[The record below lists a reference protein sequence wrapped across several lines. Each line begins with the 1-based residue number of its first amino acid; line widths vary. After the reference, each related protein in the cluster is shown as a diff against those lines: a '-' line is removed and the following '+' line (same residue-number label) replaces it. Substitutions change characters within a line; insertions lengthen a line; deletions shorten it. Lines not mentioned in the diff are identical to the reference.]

1 MGRGRGPGEPAVSG
15 AGRVVLVLGGAR
27 SGKSAY
33 GETLAAR
40 AAGPV
45 WYVATAG
52 PPRPDDPAMQARI
65 VEHQLR
71 RQAGWHTLEAM
82 TAIATALEELTAA
95 TASPPGAVLVD
106 DLGMLVTHHLL
117 ALSGDAHPSRETVR
131 MLDDILA
138 AEIDA
143 LITAQ
148 RRGGWLLVVVSP
160 EVGLGVIPPTPL
172 GRAFQDGI
180 GRANQRLATYADE
193 AFLVAAGLPLRL
205 KPPCDHLRG

>member
-1 MGRGRGPGEPAVSG
+1 MIKS
-15 AGRVVLVLGGAR
+15 GRVVLVLGGAR

-33 GETLAAR
+33 GEALAAR
-40 AAGPV
+40 TEGPV

-52 PPRPDDPAMQARI
+52 PPRSDDPEMQARI

-71 RQAGWHTLEAM
+71 RPAGWRTVEAM
-82 TAIATALEELTAA
+82 TGIATALEELTA
-95 TASPPGAVLVD
+95 TTGSVPSTVLLD

-117 ALSGDAHPSRETVR
+117 ALSGDAHPTRDTVR
-131 MLDDILA
+131 VLDDILA

-180 GRANQRLATYADE
+180 GRANQRLAAYAGE

-205 KPPCDHLRG
+205 KPSNDPLGG